1 MLGTIPFFNLFSFT
15 SYSDS
20 KAIIIIILLLQM
32 RREAQRDEVT
42 CPKSAT

>member
-15 SYSDS
+15 SYNDS
-20 KAIIIIILLLQM
+20 KAIIIILLLQM